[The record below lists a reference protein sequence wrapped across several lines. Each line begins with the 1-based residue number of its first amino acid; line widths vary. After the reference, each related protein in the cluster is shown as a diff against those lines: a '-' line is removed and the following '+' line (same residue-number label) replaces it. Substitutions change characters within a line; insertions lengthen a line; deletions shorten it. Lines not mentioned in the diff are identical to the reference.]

1 MTTRYYAANYG
12 SHIPS
17 QFSADLREAVV
28 YQGGLDGHVAADP
41 VIHIGPVLPQGVS
54 VVLYTAALDTKPG
67 KYDLLKRRINLLGM
81 TGKRRYHYPKLRA

>member
-1 MTTRYYAANYG
+1 MDPT
-12 SHIPS
+12 SHHI
-17 QFSADLREAVV
+17 ADLGETVV

-67 KYDLLKRRINLLGM
+67 KYGFLKRVLTSIGYDWQTKISLPKTQSMTRLL
-81 TGKRRYHYPKLRA
+81 T